1 MALQLERP
9 LCVFDLETTGLL
21 ITKDRIVQIAV
32 IKLFEDGHTETFNE
46 LVNPGQ
52 NIPVEI
58 AAIHGITN
66 EMVAAAPSFQEL
78 APRLLDFIGDSDLAG
93 YNSNKFDIPVLS
105 EELLRCGIDFDLGA
119 RHFVD
124 VQNIFHKMEQRTLA
138 AAYKFYCGK
147 QIENAHNALYDTL
160 ATLEVL
166 QAQTEKYTDLDNN
179 IASLAKFSTVGTQK
193 NADFAGRLS
202 FDDNQE
208 VCYNFGKH
216 KGKTVAQVLKLE
228 PGYYGW
234 MLEADFPLNTKQV
247 LRKEMERLKT
257 ANANHQIEDKL
268 ELLKNKFKKPWK
280 SSVLAA
286 TMQTMPKKWRLRF
299 RQNRSTF

>member
-9 LCVFDLETTGLL
+9 LCVFDLETTGLQ

-52 NIPVEI
+52 TISAEI
-58 AAIHGITN
+58 SAIHGITN
-66 EMVAAAPSFQEL
+66 EMVADAPTFEAL
-78 APRLLDFIGDSDLAG
+78 APRLLEFIGDADLAG

-105 EELLRCGIDFDLGA
+105 EELLRCSIDFDLGA

-138 AAYKFYCGK
+138 AAYQFYCGK
-147 QIENAHNALYDTL
+147 QIENAHNALFDTL

-166 QAQTEKYTDLDNN
+166 QAQIQKYDNLDNN
-179 IASLAKFSTVGTQK
+179 IASLAKFSTVGTQQ

-202 FDDNQE
+202 FDDNRE

-234 MLEADFPLNTKQV
+234 MLEADFPLHTKQV
-247 LRKEMERLKT
+247 LRKEMERIKAGNT
-257 ANANHQIEDKL
+257 AHQIEDKL
-268 ELLKNKFKKPWK
+268 ELLKNKFKKP
-280 SSVLAA
+280 
-286 TMQTMPKKWRLRF
+286 
-299 RQNRSTF
+299 